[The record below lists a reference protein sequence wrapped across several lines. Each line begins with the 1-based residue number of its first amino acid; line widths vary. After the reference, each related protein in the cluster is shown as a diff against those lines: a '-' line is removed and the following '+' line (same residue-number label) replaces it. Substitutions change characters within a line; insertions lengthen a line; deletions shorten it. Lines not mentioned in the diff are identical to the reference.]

1 MSESLQDYLKTG
13 QYRLNEYIMELLEK
27 DKMLPDTLAESVM
40 YSMRAGGKRLRP
52 ILMLAAFESFGGQG
66 EKVLPVAAALEMVHT
81 YSLIHDDLPAMDDD
95 DYRRGQLTNHK
106 KFGEATAILA
116 GDALLTRSFSVIGQA
131 SEIRPDEKVYLMS
144 YLSEAAG
151 ATGMIAGQA
160 LDMEAEDKES
170 TLYELEQIHNLKT
183 GKLLTYAIVA
193 GAFLAG
199 VKPETLELMKRFGTY
214 IGLIFQIQDDIL
226 DVTGDESVLGKPVG
240 SDEVNNKS
248 TYPKLLGLNG
258 AKAQMEKYV
267 DLAHQCLEQADIKSS
282 RLHELTVY
290 LSTRTS

>member
-1 MSESLQDYLKTG
+1 MSESLQEYLKAE
-13 QYRLNEYIMELLEK
+13 QQQLNAYMMRMLEN
-27 DKMLPDTLAESVM
+27 DNMLPDSLAESVL

-52 ILMLAAFESFGGQG
+52 ILMRAAFESFGGSG
-66 EKVLPVAAALEMVHT
+66 DKVLPVAAALEMVHT

-131 SEIRPDEKVYLMS
+131 PGMEPEDKVYLMS

-151 ATGMIAGQA
+151 PAGMIAGQA

-170 TLYELEQIHNLKT
+170 TLHELEQIHNLKT

-193 GAFLAG
+193 GAYLAG
-199 VKPETLELMKRFGTY
+199 VKPETLELMKQFGTY
-214 IGLIFQIQDDIL
+214 IGLIFQVQDDIL
-226 DVTGDESVLGKPVG
+226 DVTGDASVLGKPVG
-240 SDEVNNKS
+240 SDEENKKS
-248 TYPKLLGLNG
+248 TYPKLLGLDG
-258 AKAQMEKYV
+258 AKAQMDKYV
-267 DLAHQCLEQADIKSS
+267 NLAHQCLEQAEIKDS

-290 LSTRTS
+290 LSRRTS

>member
-1 MSESLQDYLKTG
+1 MSDSLQDYLKAE
-13 QYRLNEYIMELLEK
+13 QQQLNEYMMNLLEH
-27 DKMLPDTLAESVM
+27 DNMLPNSLAESVL

-52 ILMLAAFESFGGQG
+52 ILMRAAFESFGGRG
-66 EKVLPVAAALEMVHT
+66 DKVLPVAAALEMVHT

-131 SEIRPDEKVYLMS
+131 AGIQPEEKVYLMS

-151 ATGMIAGQA
+151 PTGMIAGQT

-170 TLYELEQIHNLKT
+170 TLDELEQIHNLKT

-193 GAFLAG
+193 GAYLAG
-199 VKPETLELMKRFGTY
+199 VKPETLDLMKQFGTY
-214 IGLIFQIQDDIL
+214 IGLIFQVQDDIL
-226 DVTGDESVLGKPVG
+226 DVTGDASVLGKPVG
-240 SDEVNNKS
+240 SDEENKKS
-248 TYPKLLGLNG
+248 TYPKLLGLDG
-258 AKAQMEKYV
+258 AKAQMDKYV
-267 DLAHQCLEQADIKSS
+267 NLAHQCLEQAEIKDS

-290 LSTRTS
+290 LSRRTS